1 MKKSDKTIYY
11 INNVI
16 LKLVLFSFPLK
27 ETKKQE

>member
-11 INNVI
+11 INHVI

-27 ETKKQE
+27 ETKTQE